1 MPAKPPAV
9 SPEDQALMDLYDTTF
24 DTTLAEGQTI
34 PQAHAAA
41 VRAVADHAAAK
52 TTITQ
57 WEGESIP
64 DSWQEATA

>member
-1 MPAKPPAV
+1 MKTTPI
-9 SPEDQALMDLYDTTF
+9 SPEDQTLVDLYDTTF
-24 DTTLAEGQTI
+24 DVALAAGKPI
-34 PQAHAAA
+34 PVAHAAA

-52 TTITQ
+52 TTIAQ